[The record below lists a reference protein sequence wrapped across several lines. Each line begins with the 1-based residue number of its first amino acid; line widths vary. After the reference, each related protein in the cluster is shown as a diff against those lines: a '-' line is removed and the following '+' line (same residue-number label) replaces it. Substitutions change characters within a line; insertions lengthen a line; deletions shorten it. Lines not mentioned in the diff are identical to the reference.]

1 MVDPTKDDSSAGTR
15 DIRQLPRRIY
25 SPYDSATRPHTSPQ
39 ENVSRPSTLLPPL
52 TSTASSTSASS
63 HFYYPSRQGSFQRST
78 PLYASSYSDLPH
90 SEGYNYRSQAPPSRL
105 SSSRTSV
112 FQTQINPLDYMP
124 ADPGVDLSIFTEED
138 AVVLRNLLPLAEIH
152 KWKFVATK
160 LSKRRSKKLNADFC
174 IKKFHEMFDLP
185 FNPAHSLF
193 NSQYFLRASAGTA
206 HSRRNLEG
214 LVGSSLPYIVSKDGW
229 NNIQYDT
236 SHRASA

>member
-15 DIRQLPRRIY
+15 DIRQLPRRIG
-25 SPYDSATRPHTSPQ
+25 SPYDSARPHTSAQ

-52 TSTASSTSASS
+52 TSTTSSTSASS
-63 HFYYPSRQGSFQRST
+63 HFYYQSPQHFFQRNT
-78 PLYASSYSDLPH
+78 PPYSSSYSDLPH
-90 SEGYNYRSQAPPSRL
+90 SKGYNYLPQAPPRRL
-105 SSSRTSV
+105 SSSRTSI
-112 FQTQINPLDYMP
+112 FQTQISPVEYAP

-138 AVVLRNLLPLAEIH
+138 AVILRNLLPLAEIH

-193 NSQYFLRASAGTA
+193 NSQYFLRASVGTA
-206 HSRRNLEG
+206 HSKRNLEG
-214 LVGSSLPYIVSKDGW
+214 LVGSSLPYIVCKDGW
-229 NNIQYDT
+229 NNVHYDT